1 MLEVLVVLQ
10 ECFRTKWHTRLVAAT
25 SAKLSGS
32 LRMALSGPNILKVH
46 LTRALEE
53 LMAVPAKQPFATFEN
68 YKANN
73 GIARPCTSTS
83 AIFIPEEETGCGF
96 RDGWGHAIIGQRAYP
111 KAAL

>member
-10 ECFRTKWHTRLVAAT
+10 ECFRTKYEVAHKLVAAT

-53 LMAVPAKQPFATFEN
+53 LMAATSKTTLRN
-68 YKANN
+68 
-73 GIARPCTSTS
+73 
-83 AIFIPEEETGCGF
+83 F
-96 RDGWGHAIIGQRAYP
+96 RKLQSQ
-111 KAAL
+111 